1 MNCNPNDIIG
11 KKFGMLTVV
20 KEVERK
26 IKSNGR
32 TVRQYECLCECGNS
46 KVVTRDN
53 LIGERITNCGN
64 HKVLQIEKRKDTLKN
79 KYLKEKHN
87 EWKILCQEGIVDNH
101 EFFKCQCDCG
111 CNEIKFIQK
120 NKLSVTLCEKR
131 KEIERQKLEK
141 QKVEFNI
148 YDAPQ
153 GIEDLTGNVY
163 GRLTVLGFG
172 GVINY
177 DRYWVC
183 QCSCGTKKIIKEYS
197 IISGITVS
205 CGCYHTE
212 KTKEF
217 ALDLVGQKIGR
228 LTVIKRVEN
237 KDRCTVFLCKCDCG
251 NEITVKGSVLNRK
264 EVMSCG
270 CVKSKGEY
278 EIAKFLSE
286 NNIKFNTQKRFD
298 ECKYKYPLPFDFQI
312 FYKDSDN
319 FFLCEYQGQQHYYP
333 TSFSY
338 NSPELAQ
345 EKYEYTQKSDEIKK
359 KYCQDNNIKLVE
371 IPYWN
376 FNKIKTILGK
386 EFNL

>member
-11 KKFGMLTVV
+11 KKIGMLTVV

-32 TVRQYECLCECGNS
+32 TVRQYECLCECGNI
-46 KVVTRDN
+46 KVVTRDD
-53 LIGERITNCGN
+53 LIGERVTNCGN

-101 EFFKCQCDCG
+101 ELFKCQCDCG
-111 CNEIKFIQK
+111 CNEIKLIQK

-183 QCSCGTKKIIKEYS
+183 QCSCGTKRIIKEYS

-278 EIAKFLSE
+278 KIAKFL
-286 NNIKFNTQKRFD
+286 NKYNIKYEAQKTFD
-298 ECKYKYPLPFDFQI
+298 DCKRKYKLRFDFQI
-312 FYKDSDN
+312 FYNDN
-319 FFLCEYQGQQHYYP
+319 EKFFLCEYQGAQHYHLAFC
-333 TSFSY
+333 FSKT
-338 NSPELAQ
+338 EEEAK
-345 EKYEYTQKSDEIKK
+345 EKLDYITTNDNIKRE
-359 KYCQDNNIKLVE
+359 YCQDNNIKLVE

-376 FNKIKTILGK
+376 FNKIETILKK
-386 EFNL
+386 ELNL